1 MGVTGAIFKSLTF
14 DGESSRDYGVYI
26 SGSGVYNSPERDV
39 EMITIPYRNGAFVQ
53 DNGRFNNIEITY
65 PAGVYADTEEDF
77 AEAVSNFRNFLSSK
91 VGYCRLED
99 EYNPDEYRLA
109 VYKSGLEVTPKM
121 LKAGEFNIVFEC
133 KPQRFLKSGEVRTEK
148 TSSSFTLTNPTLFE
162 SKPLLELYGTGSAT
176 VNGSKITSS
185 PGALGNISLEFG
197 EGAQSNQVA
206 VVNKAQYNTGDSI
219 SVYNDVSVRHHI
231 MIIVLDYGEV
241 SSLSCGTV
249 GSYVYGQTYH
259 IGDRWY
265 CYIYIDPINYYSER
279 WVFNAGDT
287 TLDRDLS
294 FTVIATINGSTTER
308 ITGSATLGYNNN
320 GYFYMTHTSLSTR
333 ATVSEIYNFSG
344 LVGTVNSSVP
354 AGNPVYIDLET
365 GDAYATIGGQQVL
378 VNDSVQLPAKLPVL
392 DPGSN
397 TITKTGLTK
406 VAVTPRWWKI

>member
-162 SKPLLELYGTGSAT
+162 SKPLLELYGTGSAK
-176 VNGSKITSS
+176 VNGANITST
-185 PGALGNISLEFG
+185 PQALGVISLDLQ
-197 EGAQSNQVA
+197 EGNDRLNI
-206 VVNKAQYNTGDSI
+206 VNRSQYNTGDAI
-219 SVYNDVSVRHHI
+219 TLRGDTSVAGMNINIIYPTGTTITSVTKNSGTDTRWRSYIGGTRVVTLH
-231 MIIVLDYGEV
+231 LNGSFSGWTFNARNGESLNFPFSFTV
-241 SSLSCGTV
+241 VTSAGTETFSGSATITYTQSSSAAYFAWTRSSLSSSRAEIT
-249 GSYVYGQTYH
+249 TYPEY
-259 IGDRWY
+259 D
-265 CYIYIDPINYYSER
+265 
-279 WVFNAGDT
+279 
-287 TLDRDLS
+287 
-294 FTVIATINGSTTER
+294 
-308 ITGSATLGYNNN
+308 GY
-320 GYFYMTHTSLSTR
+320 T
-333 ATVSEIYNFSG
+333 ATVD
-344 LVGTVNSSVP
+344 SSVP
-354 AGNPVYIDLET
+354 LSEPTYIDLET
-365 GDAYATIGGQQVL
+365 GDAYGIIGGQQVL
-378 VNDSVQLPAKLPVL
+378 VNDSVQLPAQLPVL
-392 DPGSN
+392 NPGRN

-406 VAVTPRWWKI
+406 VAITPRWWKI

>member
-148 TSSSFTLTNPTLFE
+148 TSSSFTLTNPTPFE
-162 SKPLLELYGTGSAT
+162 SKPLLELYGTGSA
-176 VNGSKITSS
+176 VVDGSTITST
-185 PGALGNISLEFG
+185 PTTLGKVALNLAATADPKLVQISNSYLYNLGDEMHLTRDLDVYGYNF
-197 EGAQSNQVA
+197 
-206 VVNKAQYNTGDSI
+206 KAK
-219 SVYNDVSVRHHI
+219 
-231 MIIVLDYGEV
+231 LDYGAGV
-241 SSLSCGTV
+241 SCTATLVSGQNFRVNPQSSNGIVRIDFDIYNWDFTSESTKSRTHTYRVRVTAGGNTETLS
-249 GSYVYGQTYH
+249 GSVT
-259 IGDRWY
+259 
-265 CYIYIDPINYYSER
+265 IYYRDSDKSFRISN
-279 WVFNAGDT
+279 T
-287 TLDRDLS
+287 TLTTSATVTYTYDLS
-294 FTVIATINGSTTER
+294 NWRASVDSTVTNG
-308 ITGSATLGYNNN
+308 
-320 GYFYMTHTSLSTR
+320 
-333 ATVSEIYNFSG
+333 
-344 LVGTVNSSVP
+344 
-354 AGNPVYIDLET
+354 GNPTYVDLET

-392 DPGSN
+392 NPGSN

-406 VAVTPRWWKI
+406 VAITPRWWKI